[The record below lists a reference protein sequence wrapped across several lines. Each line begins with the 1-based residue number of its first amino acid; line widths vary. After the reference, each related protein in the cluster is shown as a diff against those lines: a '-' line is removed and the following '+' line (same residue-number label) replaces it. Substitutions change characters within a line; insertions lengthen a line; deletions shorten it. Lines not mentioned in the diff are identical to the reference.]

1 MDERQIEKHI
11 WINNAM
17 REPAQATMPVP
28 QNSQAFVASLAKPLR
43 IPVVYDRDGSTIDL
57 FPQRLAGVSSFG
69 PSAPLSQTPSSSFS
83 SAPTPHHAATHG
95 TDYSPLSSPTTPCPA
110 GAVQA
115 AVTTEPTSILRK
127 GPRDANWHQK
137 EIKSSSQSMV
147 RELSPDSERN
157 RGGDNVEDLKRR
169 ITELEQELGA
179 ANGKLGAANDK
190 LRAANDESEAY
201 RLRASLSDKK
211 VGDLGEIERVQKGQI
226 EGLRA
231 TLDSSLACQIDLANR
246 IEGLQSRIK
255 TKNELLDIMATKH
268 INTAQPYLDSLTTG
282 QPQDYPEAV
291 VEKLK
296 ESLELAAHVIATTP
310 K

>member
-1 MDERQIEKHI
+1 
-11 WINNAM
+11 
-17 REPAQATMPVP
+17 
-28 QNSQAFVASLAKPLR
+28 
-43 IPVVYDRDGSTIDL
+43 
-57 FPQRLAGVSSFG
+57 
-69 PSAPLSQTPSSSFS
+69 
-83 SAPTPHHAATHG
+83 
-95 TDYSPLSSPTTPCPA
+95 
-110 GAVQA
+110 
-115 AVTTEPTSILRK
+115 
-127 GPRDANWHQK
+127 
-137 EIKSSSQSMV
+137 MV

-179 ANGKLGAANDK
+179 ANGKLGVANDQLRAANDK